1 MLMEEKKSVND
12 FEGGSTGSHN
22 QSNKRGSSAKGFA
35 RLKEALVAADSES
48 EAGTEAYLVRKI
60 KEKVE

>member
-1 MLMEEKKSVND
+1 MLMEEKKVVSD
-12 FEGGSTGSHN
+12 FEGNTINRAS
-22 QSNKRGSSAKGFA
+22 KRGQSAKGFA